1 MNILQMIKDYL
12 EQCVQR
18 NEMIEPETLLE
29 EIGSWESDNVDWRPT
44 ILFLVLYSNYGNTSF
59 IYSIIW

>member
-12 EQCVQR
+12 EECGQR
-18 NEMIEPETLLE
+18 NEMVEPETLLE